1 MTNTGGKWPLWQA
14 AWCSFPGWRSSGRKP
29 IPGSAEFART
39 NFAKLFLDLAVG
51 GTTISITAEG
61 EQNAMSDQ
69 WYARPVLFVADIDRS
84 VDFYVKQLGFTQAW
98 RYEEEGK
105 AYVAQVGRQGC
116 ELILSS
122 QWPGKV
128 GKGLM
133 FISLDVGVLD
143 ALRADLEGRGVD
155 VKDGQWGYRLMVI
168 ADPDGNEIYFPYPAS
183 QATGSPTMSNPGS

>member
-1 MTNTGGKWPLWQA
+1 MGHQHIYWEVKGQPPAVCADQFLKDILM
-14 AWCSFPGWRSSGRKP
+14 
-29 IPGSAEFART
+29 AR
-39 NFAKLFLDLAVG
+39 VG
-51 GTTISITAEG
+51 GTSNSITANG
-61 EQNAMSDQ
+61 EQNVMSKE
-69 WYARPVLFVADIDRS
+69 WFARPVLFVADIDRS
-84 VDFYVKQLGFTQAW
+84 VDFYVKQLGFTQPW

-105 AYVAQVGRQGC
+105 TWVAQVDRQGC

-143 ALRADLEGRGVD
+143 ALRAELEGRGVD

-168 ADPDGNEIYFPYPAS
+168 ADPDGNELYFPYPTS
-183 QATGSPTMSNPGS
+183 LATGSLITSNPGH